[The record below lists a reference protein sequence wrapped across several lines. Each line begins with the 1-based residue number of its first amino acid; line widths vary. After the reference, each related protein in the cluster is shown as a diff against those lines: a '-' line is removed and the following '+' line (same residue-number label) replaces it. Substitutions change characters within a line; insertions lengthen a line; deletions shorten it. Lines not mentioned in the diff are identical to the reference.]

1 MLDHALVEQLT
12 EQANEILNEI
22 EPIAVQWRDQ
32 AELPRTEDIDAVFR
46 GLHTIKGGF
55 GFFGLE
61 NIKHLSHALEDYLS
75 DVRSMRKN
83 LTPDIARRCCDAFTV
98 LRALCNDTWESD
110 QRDISALLETLGY
123 AGISGLRAVV
133 KVDDLQWPL
142 VPNREQC
149 EQAIQMGRFIYRI
162 TMFTHRDVEEQGLT
176 LLDMNDMLSAMGNP
190 LNVAIGINEI
200 GGVDDCLLM
209 DLPYQVLFMSKIA
222 HEDLLPTLDIP
233 AAQIELLPLEQYLG
247 NRVDHPI
254 DGVEYL
260 LRNLAVVSEELA
272 RNLGKQVQFEFAIE
286 DIQLNPKQRMALQGS
301 LIHLL
306 RNALDHG
313 IENPQQRAGQGKSEH
328 GQIVLSS
335 AIEGDQLVLCIQD
348 DGAGIDPQ
356 RIQQRACERG
366 LIAAGQVFKH
376 DSEVFDLLFAP
387 GFSTCDSVSEISGR
401 GVGMD
406 VVKQQIENLG
416 GQIEIHSTLNKGT
429 TFTLRLPI

>member
-32 AELPRTEDIDAVFR
+32 NVLPRVNDIDAVFR

-61 NIKHLSHALEDYLS
+61 NIKHLSHALEDYLT
-75 DVRSMRKN
+75 DVRNMRKN
-83 LTPDIARRCCDAFTV
+83 LTPDIAQHCCDALVV
-98 LRALCNDTWESD
+98 LRELCEDTWESD
-110 QRDISALLETLGY
+110 RRDIGKLLEALGY
-123 AGISGLRAVV
+123 KGISGLRAVV
-133 KVDDLQWPL
+133 KVDELQWPL

-149 EQAIQMGRFIYRI
+149 EQAIQMGRYIYRI
-162 TMFTHRDVEEQGLT
+162 TLYTHRDVEERGLT

-200 GGVDDCLLM
+200 GGVEDCLLM
-209 DLPYQVLFMSKIA
+209 DLPYQVLFMSRIV

-233 AAQIELLPLEQYLG
+233 SAQIELLPLEQYLG
-247 NRVDHPI
+247 NRDHPI
-254 DGVEYL
+254 DGIEYL
-260 LRNLAVVSEELA
+260 LRNLAAVSEDLA
-272 RNLGKQVQFEFAIE
+272 HKLGKRVQFDFDIE
-286 DIQLNPKQRMALQGS
+286 DMRLSPKQRMALQGS

-313 IENPQQRAGQGKSEH
+313 IEHPQHRCAQGKVEH
-328 GQIVLSS
+328 GRILLSC
-335 AIEGDQLVLCIQD
+335 ACENDQLVLRIQD

-366 LIAAGQVFKH
+366 LIEAGRSFDN
-376 DSEVFDLLFAP
+376 DSDIFELLFAP
-387 GFSTCDSVSEISGR
+387 GFSTRDSVSEISGR

-406 VVKQQIENLG
+406 VVKQQIENMG
-416 GQIEIHSTLNKGT
+416 GQIEIQSTLHKGT
-429 TFTLRLPI
+429 TFILRLPI